1 MQLAKNKTT
10 ADYTIT
16 LAGWEAKA
24 LLTELAAVPPA
35 RRTALGEMAAGL
47 LREAT
52 DDAGLKVAVRRGA
65 KN

>member
-16 LAGWEAKA
+16 LSGWEAKA
-24 LLTELAAVPPA
+24 LLTELAAVPLG
-35 RRTALGEMAAGL
+35 RRTALGEMAVGL

-52 DDAGLKVAVRRGA
+52 DDAGFKVSVRRGA
-65 KN
+65 KS